1 MKETLI
7 ITLVDIVGSLIIT
20 LAGVLGTWLSI
31 KLGKKAE
38 LESIRTAQQELISVA
53 QITVG
58 ELQQTVVEGLKAA
71 HEDGKLTEDEIITLG
86 GLLITKALEKLSD
99 PARKVLEAAGK
110 DVIKLI
116 KGAGEDWINSLK
128 NN

>member
-1 MKETLI
+1 MKETLV
-7 ITLVDIVGSLIIT
+7 ITLVDIAGSLLIT

-31 KLGKKAE
+31 KFAKKAE
-38 LESIRTAQQELISVA
+38 LESINAAQKELINVA

-58 ELQQTVVEGLKAA
+58 ELQQTVVEGFKAA

-86 GLLITKALEKLSD
+86 GLLIKMTLEKLST
-99 PARKVLEAAGK
+99 PAQNLLTAAGK
-110 DVIKLI
+110 DIVKLI

-128 NN
+128 S